1 MNSENSSLGK
11 SGFVERY
18 SLLSAVQ
25 TEAAAEVV
33 KRVEMENI
41 EVVRLS
47 FADQHG
53 ILRGKTLMAE
63 QLPGAMSNGCAMT
76 SSLLAKDTSHRT
88 VFPVWEEGGVFGL
101 EGMTGACDFIM
112 VPDPGT
118 FRILPWAA
126 KTGWMLCDI
135 NFSDGQPIPFSTRQ
149 ILRTALGRLEEKGW
163 EYIAG
168 LEVEF
173 HIFKLE
179 DAKLSPEQAG
189 QPADPPEV
197 SLLAHGYQYL
207 TETRMDELDPV
218 LEILRRNL
226 KGLNLPLR
234 SIEVEFGPSQ
244 CEFTFDPRP
253 GLETADN
260 MILFRSAVKQI
271 CRRHGYHATFMC
283 RPALPNLFSS
293 GWHLHQSLLDRET
306 GENVFTP
313 RNGEEILSPVGQQFT
328 AGLLEHARAAC
339 VFSNP
344 TINGYK
350 RFKPY
355 SLAPDRVVWGRDNKG
370 AMIRVVG
377 GVGDPGTRL
386 ENRVGEPAANPYLF
400 MASQIICG
408 LDGVERKLEPPPP
421 TETPYHTEA
430 VRLPGSLMEALAA
443 FRDDSLFR
451 EQLGNTFSDYY
462 HTIKE
467 AEVTRFMSEV
477 TDWEQ
482 REYFELF

>member
-1 MNSENSSLGK
+1 MGR
-11 SGFVERY
+11 SGFVEQFG
-18 SLLSAVQ
+18 LLSAAQ
-25 TEAAAEVV
+25 IEAAAEVV
-33 KRVEMENI
+33 KRVEKENI

-53 ILRGKTLMAE
+53 VLRGKTLMADK
-63 QLPGAMSNGCAMT
+63 LPGAMRNGCTMT

-88 VFPVWEEGGVFGL
+88 VFPVWEKGGVFGM

-112 VPDPGT
+112 VPDPST
-118 FRILPWAA
+118 FRVLPWAN

-135 NFSDGQPIPFSTRQ
+135 YFSDGQPIPFSTRQ
-149 ILRTALGRLEEKGW
+149 ILRSALKRLEEKGW
-163 EYIAG
+163 DYIAG

-179 DAKLSPEQAG
+179 DAKLRPQQAG

-197 SLLAHGYQYL
+197 SLLAHGFQYL
-207 TETRMDELDPV
+207 TENRMDELDPA
-218 LEILRRNL
+218 LEILRKNL
-226 KGLNLPLR
+226 DGLDLPLR

-244 CEFTFDPRP
+244 CEITFDPRT
-253 GLETADN
+253 GLEAADN
-260 MILFRSAVKQI
+260 MILFRAAVKQI

-283 RPALPNLFSS
+283 RPALPNVFSS
-293 GWHLHQSLLDRET
+293 GWHLHQSLINRDT
-306 GENVFTP
+306 GENVFMP
-313 RNGEEILSPVGQQFT
+313 RNEGGLLSVKGQQFA

-370 AMIRVVG
+370 AMIRAVG
-377 GVGDPGTRL
+377 GIGDPGTRV

-400 MASQIICG
+400 MASQILCG
-408 LDGVERKLEPPPP
+408 LDGMERELEPPLP
-421 TETPYHTEA
+421 TETPYHAEA
-430 VRLPGSLMEALAA
+430 VRLPGSLAEALAA
-443 FRDDSLFR
+443 FREDSLFR
-451 EQLGNTFSDYY
+451 EQLGGTFSEYY
-462 HTIKE
+462 LTLKE
-467 AEVTRFMSEV
+467 AEVARFMSEI